1 MIVRAGNEP
10 PVELRTERDVLRF
23 IADRRRR
30 ADRSLRQASP
40 QRPQRADALC
50 RRAHRVLDFPKSL
63 PLFDALT
70 QLSDDEIRAGRL
82 LANGIVFPFVAGVR
96 A

>member
-40 QRPQRADALC
+40 QRPQRADALSRC
-50 RRAHRVLDFPKSL
+50 SMR
-63 PLFDALT
+63 
-70 QLSDDEIRAGRL
+70 
-82 LANGIVFPFVAGVR
+82 
-96 A
+96 